1 MNLSD
6 PIYHDA
12 DKAREHLEALLWPD
26 GPVCPHCQER
36 DRASKIKGG
45 RSGLYFCNAC
55 REQFTVTVGTVFERS
70 KLPLNKWVM
79 ATHFMSASKTGISA
93 HQLHRLLGIT
103 YKSAWFMCHRIR
115 EAMSV
120 TDKSG
125 MGGEGEEIQV
135 DETYQGS
142 TSKRAKGYQKGMRHK
157 QQVVALVD
165 PAKGEVRAFHVKTA
179 TTDKVRDILF
189 TNVDRKSIL
198 VTDESKL
205 YKYTGKAYANHET
218 VKHTKGQYVNKGGF
232 HTNNAENFF
241 GVFKRSLK
249 AHIVVSEQHLQRYVN
264 EAAFRYSNRKIT
276 DSERALE
283 ALKGIEGKRLTYRP
297 TV

>member
-6 PIYHDA
+6 PIYHNA
-12 DKAREHLEALLWPD
+12 DMAREHLEALLWPD

-45 RSGLYFCNAC
+45 RAGLYFCNAC

-115 EAMSV
+115 EAMGT

-125 MGGEGEEIQV
+125 MGGEGEQIQV

-165 PAKGEVRAFHVKTA
+165 PAKGHVRAFHVKAA
-179 TTDKVRDILF
+179 TSDKLRDILF

-198 VTDESKL
+198 VTDESNL
-205 YKYTGKAYANHET
+205 YKYTGKAYAEHQK
-218 VKHTKGQYVNKGGF
+218 VKHAAGQYVNKKGF
-232 HTNNAENFF
+232 HTNNVENFF

-249 AHIVVSEQHLQRYVN
+249 AHIVVSEQHLQRYVS